1 MLKVID
7 RLIPFTEILPDSF
20 FTIESRLITGQHGGP
35 VCIDL
40 QSLTQI
46 LDGEHKTEPLLEW
59 LSDSEKQRYHSFR
72 FKKRKAEWLG
82 GRLCAK
88 QAIKDYIQKFHLLQT
103 IPLPNQLIIG
113 SLENGR
119 PFIDN
124 NRLATRIKLP
134 DLSISHTRQYG
145 MAMVSETWCGI
156 DIQEPRPSLANVKE
170 KYCLA
175 SEETLL
181 QSVENG
187 SENRS
192 LISLTLL
199 WTAKEALRKALS
211 RYGLVGFLEMTCC
224 SINKVDNHAW
234 IFSFSV
240 DNTTPVTGSMDVIV
254 LFANE
259 LGIGL
264 CQLSES
270 LESTLSHLEKKR
282 ENHA

>member
-1 MLKVID
+1 MID
-7 RLIPFTEILPDSF
+7 NLIPFRDILPDSSLA
-20 FTIESRLITGQHGGP
+20 IQSRLIPGRHGGP

-40 QSLTQI
+40 QSLTHI
-46 LDGEHKTEPLLEW
+46 LDRENRTEPLLEW

-88 QAIKDYIQKFHLLQT
+88 QAFNDYIQKFHLLQT
-103 IPLPNQLIIG
+103 IPLPNELIIG

-124 NRLATRIKLP
+124 NRLATHIKLP

-145 MAMVSETWCGI
+145 MAMVSETWCGV

-175 SEETLL
+175 PEQTLL
-181 QSVENG
+181 QSLEDDSKNG
-187 SENRS
+187 S

-199 WTAKEALRKALS
+199 WAAKEALRKALS
-211 RYGLVGFLEMTCC
+211 RYRLVGFLEMTCC
-224 SINKVDNHAW
+224 GINKVDNHTW
-234 IFSFSV
+234 IFSLSI
-240 DNTTPVTGSMDVIV
+240 DDITPAVGSIDVIV
-254 LFANE
+254 LFTNK

-264 CQLSES
+264 CQLSGS
-270 LESTLSHLEKKR
+270 LESTLGHLEKLPFR
-282 ENHA
+282 PNSSL